1 VPNPRILVVDDDMIV
16 CESCKRIL
24 EEEGYEV
31 DVALSGKEAFDKM
44 QEDPFEIV
52 ITDLKMPGIDGM
64 EVLKT
69 LRKEYPDTIVIMI
82 TFLHGGDSRGGDEA
96 GSI

>member
-1 VPNPRILVVDDDMIV
+1 MSNPRILVVDDEMIV

-24 EEEGYEV
+24 EEDGYEV
-31 DVALSGKEAFDKM
+31 EIALTGQEAFDKM
-44 QEDPFEIV
+44 KENLYDIV

-69 LRKEYPDTIVIMI
+69 FRKEYPEAIIIMI
-82 TFLHGGDSRGGDEA
+82 PGR
-96 GSI
+96 